1 MTVGFLLT
9 FGLGIWPRRSTLTI
23 EMKEFPLTYGFGI
36 WAGGT
41 VQFGKVADFV
51 RAEPCLH
58 PRIAPKLENE
68 QALPRAPGGSFL
80 PSPLCKLLPICNLL
94 PILQMVISHNGAVS

>member
-1 MTVGFLLT
+1 MTVGFLRT
-9 FGLGIWPRRSTLTI
+9 FGLGIWPRRSTLTL

-41 VQFGKVADFV
+41 VQFGKGTDFV
-51 RAEPCLH
+51 RAEPCLR

-68 QALPRAPGGSFL
+68 HALPRAPVGGFL
-80 PSPLCKLLPICNLL
+80 PSSLCNLL